1 MNVRGRCA
9 AGDSIYA
16 NNANRKFCTKYEIV
30 ISFVRKGREVKDE
43 PLRKYSDVNS
53 QKKGALG
60 LNEVLI
66 PKVTLLAHK
75 DKSTEQEDRNPVDFL
90 RNTYDKCHT
99 DN

>member
-16 NNANRKFCTKYEIV
+16 NNAN
-30 ISFVRKGREVKDE
+30 
-43 PLRKYSDVNS
+43 S
-53 QKKGALG
+53 QKKGVLG